1 MRRAIVAGSV
11 GGAITGLLDAY
22 VVVGGTH
29 APSPDLRGRLAL
41 VCTAS
46 GAVAGLIGAVAVW
59 AAFQLVLHIARRAG
73 RKVPSDAAGAIA
85 PTLLAAPLV
94 LWVSRSLFK
103 GGKASQIP
111 GRQVFSFLI
120 VVIGIAMVAWFGRWQ
135 TRVLIAR
142 NRRTFLALLFLVATF
157 CLGLANGYVLPRLY
171 PWLHDVLS
179 VGTFTTGVLALAH
192 LIPQPNRLVLGVI
205 VAGVIA
211 LSGIGYEALVVSTEL
226 RFVAFERTVPTREVL
241 RHVPV
246 RSRRVATAT
255 HAPIVDPSR
264 PAAGNEP
271 LPPGPTMP
279 QASVLLI
286 TIDALRPDHVGAYGY
301 ARNTTPNIDR
311 IAARG
316 TRFERA
322 YAQAPHTSFSVA
334 SMLTGKYYATL
345 SRLSAGSIEEP
356 FPTLLRTYGWRTA
369 AFYPPAVFFVDGEK
383 LAGFRDSHFQFEYV
397 KFEFLSAEGR
407 IAQLR
412 EYYAGVGDARI
423 FVWIHFFEPHEPY
436 EPHAGHDFGSS
447 EQDRYD
453 SEIAYTDHAVGTIVS
468 DFEARRPGSLVIIS
482 ADHGEEFDDHAG
494 RYHGTTLYD
503 EQIRVPLIMAGPGIA
518 TGVVRGPVELVDL
531 APTIGGLLGMS
542 LPARMRGTDLGP
554 WLMPSQPPGERLGAA
569 FAELGSQRMMVESQH
584 KLLCRMDVD
593 LCQLFDLA
601 ADPKERKN
609 LADLQPAK
617 VIQMRARMD
626 AWVKEQLRLEP
637 AGEAD
642 SVPPAILRGRLGDAT
657 AVEALLAL
665 VTTSAGSERDEAA
678 RVLAELTLDRRH
690 LATLRAAHSTVPA
703 DSVARKWLALAG
715 LRAGDVAWRDE
726 VVAVA
731 RRGAADPMGL
741 QAALTVAELGG
752 AEGLGTLS
760 ASLSGDACGET
771 AQCRRVVEALGRLRQ
786 REAVPA
792 LLTRVLDVM
801 TRREVVEALGMIADP
816 RAQAVLIER
825 LRGDEYVPVRAAAAT
840 ALGRLRGGAA
850 RTALVRASRNE
861 QEAPVLDAIRAALS
875 VDHSLR
881 P

>member
-1 MRRAIVAGSV
+1 MRKAIVAGSV
-11 GGAITGLLDAY
+11 GGAITGALDAW
-22 VVVGGTH
+22 VVVGGGH
-29 APSPDLRGRLAL
+29 APPPELHRRLAL

-46 GAVAGLIGAVAVW
+46 GAVAGLLGAIAVW
-59 AAFQLVLHIARRAG
+59 AAFQLVLRIVRRFG
-73 RKVPSDAAGAIA
+73 GKVPSDWAGAIA

-94 LWVSRSLFK
+94 LWVGRSLFK

-111 GRQVFSFLI
+111 GRQVLSFLVI
-120 VVIGIAMVAWFGRWQ
+120 VMGFAAVAWFGRWQ
-135 TRVLIAR
+135 TRALIAR
-142 NRRTFLALLFLVATF
+142 NRRTIQVLLFLFAAF
-157 CLGLANGYVLPRLY
+157 CLSMANGYLLPRLY
-171 PWLHDVLS
+171 PWMHQALS
-179 VGTFTTGVLALAH
+179 VGTFATAILAVAH
-192 LIPQPNRLVLGVI
+192 LLAQPNRLVLGASVVAVI
-205 VAGVIA
+205 VSAAV
-211 LSGIGYEALVVSTEL
+211 GYEQLVASTEL
-226 RFVAFERTVPTREVL
+226 RFVALERTVPTREVL
-241 RHVPV
+241 RHVPM
-246 RSRRVATAT
+246 RSRRVLTAT
-255 HAPIVDPSR
+255 NRPFVDRSS
-264 PAAGNEP
+264 AANEP

-301 ARNTTPNIDR
+301 TRNTTPNIDR

-345 SRLSAGSIEEP
+345 SRLSKGSIEEP

-397 KFEFLSAEGR
+397 KFEFLSAQGR

-412 EYYAGVGDARI
+412 EYYAGIGDGRV
-423 FVWIHFFEPHEPY
+423 FVWVHFFEPHEPY
-436 EPHAGHDFGSS
+436 ELHAGHDFGPS

-482 ADHGEEFDDHAG
+482 ADHGEEFDDHGG

-518 TGVVRGPVELVDL
+518 TGVVGGPVELVDL

-554 WLMPSQPPGERLGAA
+554 WLMPSQPPSDRLGAA

-609 LADLQPAK
+609 LADLQPGK
-617 VIQMRARMD
+617 VIQMRAKMD
-626 AWVKEQLRLEP
+626 SWVKAQLRLEP

-642 SVPPAILRGRLGDAT
+642 SVPAAILRGRLGDAT
-657 AVEALLAL
+657 AAEGLLAL
-665 VTTSAGSERDEAA
+665 VMASAEGTRDEAA
-678 RVLAELTLDRRH
+678 RVLAQLTLDPRH
-690 LATLRAAHSTVPA
+690 WAAIRTAHDAVPA
-703 DSVARKWLALAG
+703 GSIARKWLALAG
-715 LRAGDVAWRDE
+715 LRAGDASWRDE
-726 VVAVA
+726 VATVA
-731 RRGAADPMGL
+731 RLGAAEPMGL
-741 QAALTVAELGG
+741 QAALTMAELGG
-752 AEGLGTLS
+752 AEGLTTLS

-771 AQCRRVVEALGRLRQ
+771 AQCRRVAEALGRLRR

-792 LLTRVLDVM
+792 LLARVPDVM
-801 TRREVVEALGMIADP
+801 TRREVVEALGTIADT
-816 RAQAVLIER
+816 RAQSVLIDR
-825 LRGDEYVPVRAAAAT
+825 LRSDEYVPVRAAAAT
-840 ALGRLRGGAA
+840 ALGRLPGAVA
-850 RTALVRASRNE
+850 RAALVRAAAIE
-861 QEAPVLDAIRAALS
+861 QEVPVRDAIRAALS